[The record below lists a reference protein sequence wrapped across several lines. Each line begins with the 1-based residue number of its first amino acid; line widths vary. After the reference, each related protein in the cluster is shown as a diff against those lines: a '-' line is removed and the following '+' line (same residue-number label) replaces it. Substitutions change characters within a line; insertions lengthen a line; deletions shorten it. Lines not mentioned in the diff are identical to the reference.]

1 MNALAL
7 IQRFATATGFPV
19 PTLAYASTSSDVQQV
34 IELLNQEGR
43 SLASRHDWQ
52 ALTFETS
59 FATLATESQGT
70 LSSIIG
76 ATQVLKKIVNDTLYN
91 RTTMQKVRG
100 PLSKMVWGAYKNLT
114 LTGPYPQYRIRGNN
128 LILNPVPAAGQSVYF
143 EFVSKCWCSDF
154 AGANFRTN
162 IGDDTDVVLI
172 NEDLLMAGLEWRW
185 LRKKGLSYAE
195 EFQSYEFLVKEAIG
209 SDGMRPRLQMDGMA
223 QDFKPGIFVSPGNWP
238 L

>member
-1 MNALAL
+1 MNVLGL

-19 PTLAYASTSSDVQQV
+19 PTLAYANTSSDVQQV

-52 ALTFETS
+52 ALTFEANFT
-59 FATLATESQGT
+59 TVATESQGSINT
-70 LSSIIG
+70 IIG
-76 ATQVLKKIVNDTLYN
+76 GTQVLKKIVNDTLFN
-91 RTTMQKVRG
+91 RTTMQKIRG
-100 PLSKMVWGAYKNLT
+100 PLSKMVWQAYKNLT

-128 LILNPVPAAGQSVYF
+128 LILNPVPTAGQTVYF
-143 EFVSKCWCSDF
+143 EYVSKCWCSDF
-154 AGANFRTN
+154 NGANFRRN
-162 IGDDTDVVLI
+162 IGDDTDLVLVDEELI
-172 NEDLLMAGLEWRW
+172 MAGLEWRW

-209 SDGMRPRLQMDGMA
+209 SDGMRPRLQMDGLS
-223 QDFKPGIFVSPGNWP
+223 QDFRPGTIVSPGSWP